1 MRLIQLQLFGLFA
14 LLGASAT
21 QADEVTHNWNGF
33 YAGVSA
39 GGVSAD
45 AVASD
50 LVVNSK
56 SANVIALV
64 NGNFF
69 GQPLGGS
76 FGEAAFI
83 GGGQLGFNFRFG
95 NLILG
100 AEGDI
105 SLARIDANGAFTSV
119 GATGN
124 PFMTEWQEKIDWLS
138 TLRLRSGFLARPNLL
153 IFATGGMAFASV
165 DSGLTYFHT
174 SPRFT
179 GISAVNSPNQTKVS
193 CVPTCFSGQ
202 TSDLLT
208 GWTVGGG
215 FEYALTSSVSFKA
228 EYLFVDLGSHTIKA
242 VGVHPETTPDNTMSA
257 TISDKLNVGRVG
269 LNFKLN

>member
-14 LLGASAT
+14 LLGASAA

-50 LVVNSK
+50 LVVSSK

-83 GGGQLGFNFRFG
+83 GGGQLGFNFRLG

-105 SLARIDANGAFTSV
+105 SLTRVDANAGFVSV
-119 GATGN
+119 GTIKN
-124 PFMTEWQEKIDWLS
+124 PFTTEWQEKIDWLS
-138 TLRLRSGFLARPNLL
+138 TLRLRTGFLAQPNLL
-153 IFATGGMAFASV
+153 IFATGGLAIANAE
-165 DSGLTYFHT
+165 SGLTYT
-174 SPRFT
+174 SSSPGKGFK
-179 GISAVNSPNQTKVS
+179 AVNGPNNTVVA
-193 CVPTCFSGQ
+193 CEPTCFRGQ
-202 TSDLLT
+202 SSDILT

-215 FEYALTSSVSFKA
+215 FEYALTSSVSLKA

-257 TISDKLNVGRVG
+257 TISDELNVGRVG